1 METDSLGGSRYFVT
15 FIDGKSKYVHVYFM
29 SHKSEVTELFKKICN
44 MAESQTERRIKF
56 LRSDNGGEYRSK
68 EMEKF
73 QSERGILWQTTIPY
87 TPEQTGVAERVNRTI
102 LEIAK
107 SMLSFEK
114 LDKSFW
120 AEAVRTAVY
129 IRNRILPSNDSVTPY
144 EKWFGT
150 KPDVSN
156 LRIFGCRAMVHVPK
170 EKRKKLDAKSKN
182 CLLVIPITRKYTN
195 LTTVSLGAWL
205 LVEMSISGRVSYLK
219 IVSLSLNCQEKKSF
233 LASRNILRQKLYKMK
248 KLPRQ
253 YQTIAMSHLSQLL
266 VQILQIIDTLYNVS
280 SSLQIE

>member
-29 SHKSEVTELFKKICN
+29 SHNSEVTELFKKICN

-73 QSERGILWQTTIPY
+73 QSERGIVWQTTIQY

-120 AEAVRTAVY
+120 AEAVSTAVY
-129 IRNRILPSNDSVTPY
+129 IRNRILSSNDSVKPY

-150 KPDVSN
+150 KTDVSN

-182 CLLVIPITRKYTN
+182 CVC
-195 LTTVSLGAWL
+195 WL
-205 LVEMSISGRVSYLK
+205 SRSQQSIQS
-219 IVSLSLNCQEKKSF
+219 
-233 LASRNILRQKLYKMK
+233 
-248 KLPRQ
+248 
-253 YQTIAMSHLSQLL
+253 
-266 VQILQIIDTLYNVS
+266 
-280 SSLQIE
+280 